1 MLSSCLSCNVHDFEV
16 SCWSH
21 TLKQY
26 PKLCSKWGN
35 EIKHFYENL
44 DGLVMTKRG
53 RGLRQRG
60 DNPLHSN
67 HIQFIQYIRNLSQ
80 LKSYSAFLMKI

>member
-35 EIKHFYENL
+35 EIKHFYKNL

-60 DNPLHSN
+60 DNPHHSN

>member
-1 MLSSCLSCNVHDFEV
+1 MLVL
-16 SCWSH
+16 H

-60 DNPLHSN
+60 DNPHHSN
-67 HIQFIQYIRNLSQ
+67 HIILITIHPIYTKFVAIEIILRIFNEN
-80 LKSYSAFLMKI
+80 MNIMWGKIV